1 MVSTSSNSS
10 DESDS
15 TKSAANESTAND
27 AGNST
32 MTKTTSSN
40 VGDSCTWY
48 ADSNCTQPRTGFDC
62 LNVLLSTDECAI
74 DPDGTCVSMSVYK
87 EYEENRPYYE
97 APSRYFPASNYTYCS
112 ANDSVC
118 SSCIAEWASDY
129 ESTGSVDSTTYCTGL
144 DGCVCVADCEVSDW
158 QQKVIADECGNSIN
172 TVGRAEVFSA
182 NTRRGILIGTG
193 IAVGFVFTLL
203 GIRRCRRQRTPTN
216 YGPGSI
222 PRRPQSG
229 PQLNLSGWKSL
240 HEKLIETEH
249 GAKNVVNFDASALT
263 AEPVPGADVVTVE
276 VGQPARSNPLQS
288 RSCPQQVSIS

>member
-158 QQKVIADECGNSIN
+158 QQKVIDYQCSNSDESPD
-172 TVGRAEVFSA
+172 FSTS
-182 NTRRGILIGTG
+182 TRVCIMISMAIGVAMVLG
-193 IAVGFVFTLL
+193 ML
-203 GIRRCRRQRTPTN
+203 GIRRCIRQIRPRN

-222 PRRPQSG
+222 PRPPPSG
-229 PQLNLSGWKSL
+229 PQLSLTGWKSL
-240 HEKLIETEH
+240 REKLIETEH
-249 GAKNVVNFDASALT
+249 TFVQGD
-263 AEPVPGADVVTVE
+263 
-276 VGQPARSNPLQS
+276 LQD
-288 RSCPQQVSIS
+288 